1 MSGHMK
7 VYFPTT
13 TGRWR
18 AARFRFN
25 VHIKSWNR
33 LSCFGFIIRCARMD
47 YAFHIGLQ
55 SFSKWKKHHSQAHG
69 HQWRGWSSINGCH
82 HKKHTQCLCK
92 IFENEWLKLSYIWS
106 SDALGSTPFDLN
118 QALTL
123 LRIISGARY
132 SGVPQSVQVRPFT
145 LFANPKSVTW
155 EQEQTT
161 LLKVHWWINHHG
173 WLRTYLYV
181 TLLVNKKVL
190 GLQISVDEV
199 QRVKVFKGQYN
210 LGCVKA
216 GVWFT
221 TKKSQNIYT

>member
-1 MSGHMK
+1 M
-7 VYFPTT
+7 
-13 TGRWR
+13 
-18 AARFRFN
+18 
-25 VHIKSWNR
+25 
-33 LSCFGFIIRCARMD
+33 
-47 YAFHIGLQ
+47 
-55 SFSKWKKHHSQAHG
+55 
-69 HQWRGWSSINGCH
+69 
-82 HKKHTQCLCK
+82 
-92 IFENEWLKLSYIWS
+92 SYIWF
-106 SDALGSTPFDLN
+106 SDPLGSAPYDLN

-145 LFANPKSVTW
+145 LFAKPKSVTW
-155 EQEQTT
+155 EWEQTT
-161 LLKVHWWINHHG
+161 LLKVLRGTNYHG

-190 GLQISVDEV
+190 RFQISVDEI

-221 TKKSQNIYT
+221 TNKSHNIRLLLTIKNIHNEIILPESTDPP